1 MSDTHPPLPS
11 SGGGIKYALLGLLL
25 IAGSCGIYLLSGD
38 DEEEGPTEPVAA
50 LPDLG
55 PPPARSTGYEPTIE
69 LPDELPEEPEEP
81 EEPAPV
87 AMQASSPM
95 MSTTRAAR
103 PCTGSLDTRRLAS
116 VIARYRPQ
124 VRSCYERGLKA
135 NNLLQGT
142 LNVRLKVQPNGTVS
156 NVRVG
161 GSLRDNDVFGCVR
174 RVANN
179 WRFPNPEG
187 GCAELSQPFN
197 LTPRN

>member
-1 MSDTHPPLPS
+1 MSDTQPPLPS

-25 IAGSCGIYLLSGD
+25 IAGSCGIYLLSSGD
-38 DEEEGPTEPVAA
+38 DEEAPEEPVAA
-50 LPDLG
+50 MPDLG
-55 PPPARSTGYEPTIE
+55 PPARSTGYEPTIE

-81 EEPAPV
+81 EVV
-87 AMQASSPM
+87 AMEETPRATM
-95 MSTTRAAR
+95 MSTGMRTARA
-103 PCTGSLDTRRLAS
+103 CTGTLDRRRVAG
-116 VIARYRPQ
+116 VIAGYRPQ

-142 LNVRLKVQPNGTVS
+142 LNVRRKIQPNGSVT

-161 GSLRDNDVFGCVR
+161 GSLRDNDVFACVR
-174 RVANN
+174 RIASN
-179 WRFPNPEG
+179 WRFPAPEG